1 MNIKILIARL
11 KKLIINDYRV
21 LGALERGMAVHEYV
35 PIETITN
42 YSGLNINEVNFRL
55 SYIHKLGLIKRWTGP
70 YVGYYLTFAGY
81 DCLALHALIE
91 SDKLDLFGQAIG
103 VGKESDVF
111 DAITP
116 EGNNVAVKIHR
127 LGRTSFRQTKRKRS
141 YSKNKKHI
149 SWLYESR
156 LAAEK
161 EYEALKKLYDVKL
174 SVPNPVA
181 HNRHII
187 VMERIEGTPLFLLK
201 EIPDKEQILNR
212 ILDNIYLAYS
222 KANLIHGDLSEY
234 NILITPELDIMIIDW
249 PQWVSSDHP
258 NYKFYLKRD
267 ISNILKF
274 FKRKYDVLRD
284 ENEIFTEFFK
294 P

>member
-1 MNIKILIARL
+1 MNIKTLIKRL

-55 SYIHKLGLIKRWTGP
+55 SYIHKLELIKRWTGP

-91 SDKLDLFGQAIG
+91 ADKLDLFGKAIG

-116 EGNNVAVKIHR
+116 EGENVAVKIHR

-141 YSKNKKHI
+141 YSKNRKHI
-149 SWLYESR
+149 SWLYQSR

-161 EYEALKKLYDVKL
+161 EFEALKLLFEFKL
-174 SVPNPVA
+174 SIPNPIA
-181 HNRHII
+181 YNRHII
-187 VMERIEGTPLFLLK
+187 VMERIIGTPLFLLK
-201 EIPDKEQILNR
+201 ELPDKEMILNK
-212 ILDNIYLAYS
+212 ILDNIYSAFT
-222 KANLIHGDLSEY
+222 KAEVIHGDLSEY

-249 PQWVSSDHP
+249 PQWVPSDHP
-258 NYKFYLKRD
+258 NFKFYLKRD
-267 ISNILKF
+267 IDNVLNF
-274 FKRKYDVLRD
+274 FKRKYGVLRD
-284 ENEIFTEFFK
+284 ENQIFSEFFN

>member
-1 MNIKILIARL
+1 MNIKTLIKRL

-55 SYIHKLGLIKRWTGP
+55 SYIHKLELIKRWTGP

-91 SDKLDLFGQAIG
+91 ADKLNLFGKAIG

-116 EGNNVAVKIHR
+116 EGENVAVKIHR

-141 YSKNKKHI
+141 YSKEKKHI
-149 SWLYESR
+149 SWLYQSR
-156 LAAEK
+156 IAAKK
-161 EYEALKKLYDVKL
+161 EYEALKLLIEAGV
-174 SVPNPVA
+174 SVPKPFA
-181 HNRHII
+181 YNRHII
-187 VMERIEGTPLFLLK
+187 VMERIEGAPLYLLK
-201 EIPDKEQILNR
+201 ELPDKNEVLNK
-212 ILDNIYLAYS
+212 ILDNVYLAYT
-222 KANLIHGDLSEY
+222 KAELIHGDLSEY
-234 NILITPELDIMIIDW
+234 NIIITPELQIKIIDW
-249 PQWVSSDHP
+249 PQWIPSNHT
-258 NYKFYLKRD
+258 NFKFYLKRD
-267 ISNILKF
+267 INNILKF
-274 FKRKYDVLRD
+274 FKRKYEVKRH
-284 ENEIFTEFFK
+284 EYEIFNTFFNN
-294 P
+294 